1 MFIVGGWLTHGDS
14 TMEARVDFVAVIE
27 HRLISARVRGEW
39 VRQKGKGFA
48 PVWAPASQGSSRVGD
63 AGGEWVGEVDGWVGE
78 WGGGVS
84 TKGALVSFPTLA
96 TAQFESFFGCGRAV
110 RCLLPSG
117 QSRFMHLVVLYGS
130 QGAESNAE
138 QIRLIEQV
146 FDLASGELLLVVSL
160 A

>member
-1 MFIVGGWLTHGDS
+1 M
-14 TMEARVDFVAVIE
+14 
-27 HRLISARVRGEW
+27 
-39 VRQKGKGFA
+39 
-48 PVWAPASQGSSRVGD
+48 
-63 AGGEWVGEVDGWVGE
+63 
-78 WGGGVS
+78 
-84 TKGALVSFPTLA
+84 KGALVSLPALA

-117 QSRFMHLVVLYGS
+117 ESRFMHLVVLYGS